1 MNKVIKYTKVQ
12 EEQAII
18 KMYQNG
24 LTAGDKSKIIKARKL
39 PKNTM
44 DHFDL
49 FKTYFLSGEGI
60 LPLIKKLSDKEKM
73 VLHILAFNQW
83 ITDIRVF
90 EAAYKELPKP
100 SKYYYIDRGTFTQKY
115 GSVLKAVQTNLVQ
128 KGLLV
133 KYEEPLGGNAKA
145 ERQRFMFPTAFME
158 YLPSPFLALKTIE
171 GKGEYSDENIRKEL
185 QQAIQTSPKSTLSGV
200 AFKSNKLRQG
210 AIMLNE
216 EHISKIKLRHWQLA
230 DSALILS
237 SQYFDE
243 GKSFA
248 SFIFFHLKR
257 LAPNQWFT
265 EDALATLLYIWDYP
279 KKRNELDIDK
289 KYPARYSVNSFCEAG
304 WKAGLLER
312 KKVAKIPY
320 YRLAIA
326 EEATTDFDQYLQVK
340 EDGTLR
346 FKLATI
352 PLSILTVLNQVAFL
366 QKLSVITIFA
376 KPDLV
381 HISNSPAAVWSHP
394 LIAWLRENA
403 TAFDAA
409 FIAFKKKYGKEII
422 HKNLLVAK
430 ITDLSLRVLV
440 EKGLQKNQ
448 SIILLSD
455 EYIAFP
461 KSALATVERIVSKSG
476 NVIKQVVQQ

>member
-1 MNKVIKYTKVQ
+1 MNKIIKYTQAQ

-49 FKTYFLSGEGI
+49 FKTYFLSGEG
-60 LPLIKKLSDKEKM
+60 LPPLIKNLSDKEKM

-90 EAAYKELPKP
+90 EAAYLELPKP

-115 GSVLKAVQTNLVQ
+115 GPVLKAVQTNLVQ

-145 ERQRFMFPTAFME
+145 ERQRFLFPTAFME

-185 QQAIQTSPKSTLSGV
+185 QQAIRTSPKSTLSGV
-200 AFKSNKLRQG
+200 VFKSNKLRHG
-210 AIMLNE
+210 SIMLNE
-216 EHISKIKLRHWQLA
+216 EHISKIKLRHWRLA

-237 SQYFDE
+237 SQHFDE
-243 GKSFA
+243 GKTFA
-248 SFIFFHLKR
+248 KFIFFHLKR

-279 KKRNELDIDK
+279 KKRKELDIDK
-289 KYPARYSVNSFCEAG
+289 KYRSWMESWIIRTKKSSQDSLLSLSYSRGGKHRYRPISTSKRRWNFTLQINNDSF
-304 WKAGLLER
+304 
-312 KKVAKIPY
+312 
-320 YRLAIA
+320 
-326 EEATTDFDQYLQVK
+326 TYL
-340 EDGTLR
+340 DR
-346 FKLATI
+346 FKSSCFFTKTI
-352 PLSILTVLNQVAFL
+352 CHYYFRQT
-366 QKLSVITIFA
+366 
-376 KPDLV
+376 
-381 HISNSPAAVWSHP
+381 
-394 LIAWLRENA
+394 
-403 TAFDAA
+403 
-409 FIAFKKKYGKEII
+409 
-422 HKNLLVAK
+422 
-430 ITDLSLRVLV
+430 
-440 EKGLQKNQ
+440 
-448 SIILLSD
+448 
-455 EYIAFP
+455 
-461 KSALATVERIVSKSG
+461 
-476 NVIKQVVQQ
+476 